1 MPEVLY
7 LDTETY
13 SSIPLKDGVH
23 KYSEA
28 VEVMIVAYAL
38 DDGPVNVWDVT
49 SGEPMPEALSQALA
63 DESVVVWAH
72 NVAFDRTVLKASLG
86 IDIALGRWRCSMC
99 LAYMHSMPGS
109 LDSLCAALEVAQD
122 KRKLKSGK
130 DLVRLFCIPPTEAS
144 GRKRAT
150 RHTHPEKWQEF
161 LEYAGGDIVAMREC
175 IAKLP
180 KWNLNAS
187 ELALWQLD
195 RIINERGIAVDLDFC
210 RAAVQA
216 ADAEK
221 ARLAERAS
229 EMTDGAV
236 HAATQRDA
244 LLAHLLKAYNVSL
257 PDMQA
262 GTIERRLEDPELP
275 EPVKELLSIRLQ
287 ASGTSVSKYKAFLR
301 ATSSDGRLRGTLQ
314 FGGASRTNRWAG
326 RLVQLQ
332 NLSRVPK
339 YLKNQYDF
347 AVETIKCGAVE
358 LVYENAMDV
367 IGSTVRGA
375 LVAAPGKK
383 LCRADLSNIE
393 GRVLAWLAGEDW
405 KLKAFAN
412 GDDLYIEGYSRSFGI
427 PVEEVRA
434 DEEAGGTMRLIGK
447 VQELACIA
455 AGEFVLT
462 DCGLVPIESVTTD
475 MRVWDGVEWVRHQGV
490 ICRGIKEVITY
501 DGLTA
506 TQDHIVWTQ
515 DSAWPVRFGLA
526 AARGSHLVESGAD
539 RAPIRVGGDHVAY
552 QALHA
557 RVELLLRACGV
568 HRMRD
573 GEMVLA
579 VKSGATEVNGL
590 SSMRAPQAHG
600 AVLALPPVASSERPL
615 HESKQPRLAALRG
628 AWNRIQ
634 VWLNKR
640 GVRVRR
646 DKAGLAES
654 RYGDRPERQQ
664 RALRARQHQ
673 MGDWAA
679 EQTQHETV
687 QVPCVEPKRVALRE
701 EPRVASARGGHDARA
716 DHRGRMESGCGEAQ
730 ELARHPRQALVYDI
744 VNAGPRNRFTVSG
757 KLVHNCGFQGAVGAF
772 GSMAKLYG
780 VNLEEDRVLE
790 IVRAWR
796 SANPKIVAL
805 WYDLE
810 DAAINAVNN
819 AGTTYTCG
827 RLKLR
832 RDGQW
837 LRIRLPSGRVLCY
850 PSPRWEPK
858 KIVDADTG
866 KTVDN
871 PNGGLSYVG
880 LNQYSR
886 RWERLR
892 TYGGRLAENCTQATA
907 RDVFAEGL
915 KRCEA
920 NGYPVVM
927 HVHDEAICET
937 PDTDEYS
944 GEAVAR
950 FLATPPDWAE
960 GLPLAAEGSETKRY
974 RK

>member
-1 MPEVLY
+1 MSEVLY

-63 DESVVVWAH
+63 DESVMVWAH

-86 IDIALGRWRCSMC
+86 IDIALERWRCSMC

-358 LVYENAMDV
+358 LVYQNAMDV

-375 LVAAPGKK
+375 LIAAPGKK

-447 VQELACIA
+447 VQELA
-455 AGEFVLT
+455 
-462 DCGLVPIESVTTD
+462 
-475 MRVWDGVEWVRHQGV
+475 
-490 ICRGIKEVITY
+490 
-501 DGLTA
+501 
-506 TQDHIVWTQ
+506 
-515 DSAWPVRFGLA
+515 
-526 AARGSHLVESGAD
+526 
-539 RAPIRVGGDHVAY
+539 
-552 QALHA
+552 
-557 RVELLLRACGV
+557 
-568 HRMRD
+568 
-573 GEMVLA
+573 
-579 VKSGATEVNGL
+579 
-590 SSMRAPQAHG
+590 
-600 AVLALPPVASSERPL
+600 
-615 HESKQPRLAALRG
+615 
-628 AWNRIQ
+628 
-634 VWLNKR
+634 
-640 GVRVRR
+640 
-646 DKAGLAES
+646 
-654 RYGDRPERQQ
+654 
-664 RALRARQHQ
+664 
-673 MGDWAA
+673 
-679 EQTQHETV
+679 
-687 QVPCVEPKRVALRE
+687 
-701 EPRVASARGGHDARA
+701 
-716 DHRGRMESGCGEAQ
+716 
-730 ELARHPRQALVYDI
+730 
-744 VNAGPRNRFTVSG
+744 
-757 KLVHNCGFQGAVGAF
+757 CGFQGAVGAF

>member
-86 IDIALGRWRCSMC
+86 IDIALERWRCSMC

-358 LVYENAMDV
+358 LVYQNAMDV

-375 LVAAPGKK
+375 LIAAPGKK

-447 VQELACIA
+447 VQELA
-455 AGEFVLT
+455 
-462 DCGLVPIESVTTD
+462 
-475 MRVWDGVEWVRHQGV
+475 
-490 ICRGIKEVITY
+490 
-501 DGLTA
+501 
-506 TQDHIVWTQ
+506 
-515 DSAWPVRFGLA
+515 
-526 AARGSHLVESGAD
+526 
-539 RAPIRVGGDHVAY
+539 
-552 QALHA
+552 
-557 RVELLLRACGV
+557 
-568 HRMRD
+568 
-573 GEMVLA
+573 
-579 VKSGATEVNGL
+579 
-590 SSMRAPQAHG
+590 
-600 AVLALPPVASSERPL
+600 
-615 HESKQPRLAALRG
+615 
-628 AWNRIQ
+628 
-634 VWLNKR
+634 
-640 GVRVRR
+640 
-646 DKAGLAES
+646 
-654 RYGDRPERQQ
+654 
-664 RALRARQHQ
+664 
-673 MGDWAA
+673 
-679 EQTQHETV
+679 
-687 QVPCVEPKRVALRE
+687 
-701 EPRVASARGGHDARA
+701 
-716 DHRGRMESGCGEAQ
+716 
-730 ELARHPRQALVYDI
+730 
-744 VNAGPRNRFTVSG
+744 
-757 KLVHNCGFQGAVGAF
+757 CGFQGAVGAF

>member
-63 DESVVVWAH
+63 DESVMVWAH

-86 IDIALGRWRCSMC
+86 IDIALERWRCSMC

-358 LVYENAMDV
+358 LVYQNAMDV

-375 LVAAPGKK
+375 LIAAPGKK

-447 VQELACIA
+447 VQELA
-455 AGEFVLT
+455 
-462 DCGLVPIESVTTD
+462 
-475 MRVWDGVEWVRHQGV
+475 
-490 ICRGIKEVITY
+490 
-501 DGLTA
+501 
-506 TQDHIVWTQ
+506 
-515 DSAWPVRFGLA
+515 
-526 AARGSHLVESGAD
+526 
-539 RAPIRVGGDHVAY
+539 
-552 QALHA
+552 
-557 RVELLLRACGV
+557 
-568 HRMRD
+568 
-573 GEMVLA
+573 
-579 VKSGATEVNGL
+579 
-590 SSMRAPQAHG
+590 
-600 AVLALPPVASSERPL
+600 
-615 HESKQPRLAALRG
+615 
-628 AWNRIQ
+628 
-634 VWLNKR
+634 
-640 GVRVRR
+640 
-646 DKAGLAES
+646 
-654 RYGDRPERQQ
+654 
-664 RALRARQHQ
+664 
-673 MGDWAA
+673 
-679 EQTQHETV
+679 
-687 QVPCVEPKRVALRE
+687 
-701 EPRVASARGGHDARA
+701 
-716 DHRGRMESGCGEAQ
+716 
-730 ELARHPRQALVYDI
+730 
-744 VNAGPRNRFTVSG
+744 
-757 KLVHNCGFQGAVGAF
+757 CGFQGAVGAF